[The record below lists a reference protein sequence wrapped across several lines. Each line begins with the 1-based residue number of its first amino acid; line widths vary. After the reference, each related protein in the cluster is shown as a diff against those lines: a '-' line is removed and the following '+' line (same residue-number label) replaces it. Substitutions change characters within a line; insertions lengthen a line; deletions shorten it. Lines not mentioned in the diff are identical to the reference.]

1 MIIKITDLKEMDI
14 VLRKDG
20 RVCWILRNDYSH
32 KLQLFLPDMWGQSE
46 LSAYYDDFT
55 YGKNVEHY
63 NEKRDSMNDI
73 VAVCRP
79 KSPWK
84 AIHLMRTYELAL
96 RSKDEDSSQELEEA
110 MKEFKWVY
118 VNEKSFVLTINFSYD
133 KSIPTFAFKTLKEA
147 IDCSRAWYDSILSG
161 IENNEKTVPSSETEI
176 LKTEFDDATGNAKL
190 RFRTDT
196 GSKEVVFTVKK
207 EVVSKE

>member
-20 RVCWILRNDYSH
+20 RVCWVLKNDYTH
-32 KLQLFLPDMWGQSE
+32 KMQLFLPDMWGQSE
-46 LSAYYDDFT
+46 LSNYYDDFT
-55 YGKNVEHY
+55 YGKDVEHY

-79 KSPWK
+79 KSPWG

-110 MKEFKWVY
+110 MKEFNWVF
-118 VNEKSFVLTINFSYD
+118 VNNKDFVLTINFSYD
-133 KSIPTFAFKTLKEA
+133 KKVPTFAFKTLEEA
-147 IDCSRAWYDSILSG
+147 IDCSKTWYETILNNLKAD
-161 IENNEKTVPSSETEI
+161 ENVLPKQELDILEKVFDET
-176 LKTEFDDATGNAKL
+176 TGNATI
-190 RFRTDT
+190 RFRTDAGT
-196 GSKEVVFTVKK
+196 NKIVFTIKK
-207 EVVSKE
+207 EIVSE